1 MQEALKVNYK
11 TPLLSAC
18 WSDGILFDGV
28 CMYCRNDVMWQ
39 KLLFCDLSVLCDLFI
54 KSMLLILQALVLY
67 SKISPWNSKNNIPH
81 ILPPCQKKT
90 LLFSLS
96 KKPGLCK

>member
-1 MQEALKVNYK
+1 
-11 TPLLSAC
+11 
-18 WSDGILFDGV
+18 
-28 CMYCRNDVMWQ
+28 
-39 KLLFCDLSVLCDLFI
+39 
-54 KSMLLILQALVLY
+54 MLLIFQALALY

-96 KKPGLCK
+96 QKKKKQTLAYVNKKSAMASKQLGLL